1 MQVIQFCG
9 AGFSYGTF
17 PVLSDINFSV
27 EKGEFV
33 SLIGENGAGK
43 STLLKLFNGLN
54 RPTAGTVRIC
64 GLDTRAAK
72 TSELAAHVGFLFQN
86 PDRQICCNTIREEL
100 NFGIHTD
107 PERTERILQ
116 AFDFDPDA
124 SPFSQSRG
132 QRQQI
137 ALASVIARN
146 TDILVLDEPTTGLD
160 YRECMSMM
168 SYIQKLNREEGKT
181 IVMVSH
187 DMEIVQD
194 FSDRIL
200 VLAGGKLTADGPA
213 RTVLTDRQLLE
224 QASLLPPQIADTALR
239 LGNGF
244 ADIFTVREM
253 TDRVKNILSAVAVQ
267 TQDVRL

>member
-1 MQVIQFCG
+1 MIRFDNVS
-9 AGFSYGTF
+9 FSYGTL
-17 PVLSDINFSV
+17 PVLSDISFSA
-27 EKGEFV
+27 EKGEFISV
-33 SLIGENGAGK
+33 IGENGAGK

-54 RPTAGTVRIC
+54 KPASGTVSIC
-64 GLDTRAAK
+64 SLDTRSAK

-107 PERTERILQ
+107 PARTERIMQ
-116 AFDFDPDA
+116 TFGFNPDA
-124 SPFSQSRG
+124 SPFTLSRG

-137 ALASVIARN
+137 ALASVTARN

-160 YRECMSMM
+160 YRECTSMM
-168 SYIQKLNREEGKT
+168 TYVQKLNRDEGKT
-181 IVMVSH
+181 IIMVSH

-200 VLAGGKLTADGPA
+200 VLAGGKLIADGPA
-213 RTVLTDRQLLE
+213 RTVLADRPLLE
-224 QASLLPPQIADTALR
+224 RASLLPPQIADTALQ

-244 ADIFTVREM
+244 ADIFTIQEM
-253 TDRVKNILSAVAVQ
+253 ADRVQKLQSAVAVQ
-267 TQDVRL
+267 TQDVYA

>member
-1 MQVIQFCG
+1 MQVIQFSS
-9 AGFSYGTF
+9 ADFSYGTF
-17 PVLSDINFSV
+17 PVLSDISFSV
-27 EKGEFV
+27 EKGEFI
-33 SLIGENGAGK
+33 SIIGENGAGK

-54 RPTAGTVRIC
+54 RPTAGTVSIC
-64 GLDTRAAK
+64 GLDTRSAK

-116 AFDFDPDA
+116 TFGFTPDA
-124 SPFSQSRG
+124 SPFSLSRG

-168 SYIQKLNREEGKT
+168 SYIRKLNREEGKT

-194 FSDRIL
+194 FSGRIL
-200 VLAGGKLTADGPA
+200 VLTGGKLAADGPA
-213 RTVLTDRQLLE
+213 RTILTDRQLLE
-224 QASLLPPQIADTALR
+224 KASLLPPQIADTALR
-239 LGNGF
+239 LGSGF
-244 ADIFTVREM
+244 ADIFTVQEM
-253 TDRVKNILSAVAVQ
+253 TDRVGHILSAVAVQ
-267 TQDVRL
+267 TQDVHI

>member
-1 MQVIQFCG
+1 MILFDNVS
-9 AGFSYGTF
+9 FSYDTI
-17 PVLSDINFSV
+17 PVLSDISFSV
-27 EKGEFV
+27 KKGEFI
-33 SLIGENGAGK
+33 SLIGENGSGK

-54 RPTAGTVRIC
+54 KPASGTVNIC
-64 GLDTRAAK
+64 GLDTRSAK

-107 PERTERILQ
+107 PVRTESLMRT
-116 AFDFDPDA
+116 FGFNPDD
-124 SPFSQSRG
+124 SPFTLSRG

-146 TDILVLDEPTTGLD
+146 TGILVLDEPTTGLD
-160 YRECMSMM
+160 YRECTSMM
-168 SYIQKLNREEGKT
+168 TYVQKLNREEGKT
-181 IVMVSH
+181 IIMVSH

-200 VLAGGKLTADGPA
+200 VLAGGKLIADGPA
-213 RTVLTDRQLLE
+213 RTVLVDRTLLE

-244 ADIFTVREM
+244 SDIFTVQEM
-253 TDRVKNILSAVAVQ
+253 TDRVQQLKSAAVQ
-267 TQDVRL
+267 AQDVYA

>member
-1 MQVIQFCG
+1 MIQFDNVSF
-9 AGFSYGTF
+9 AYDTF
-17 PVLSDINFSV
+17 PVLSNISFSA
-27 EKGEFV
+27 EKGEFI

-54 RPTAGTVRIC
+54 KPASGNVNIC
-64 GLDTRAAK
+64 GLNTRAAK
-72 TSELAAHVGFLFQN
+72 TSELAVHVGFLFQN

-107 PERTERILQ
+107 TERTEHIIQ
-116 AFDFDPDA
+116 TFEFNPDA
-124 SPFSQSRG
+124 SPFTQSRG

-160 YRECMSMM
+160 YRECTNMM
-168 SYIQKLNREEGKT
+168 TYIQKLNRKKGKT
-181 IVMVSH
+181 VVMVSH
-187 DMEIVQD
+187 DMELVQD

-200 VLAGGKLTADGPA
+200 VLAGGKLIADGPA
-213 RTVLTDRQLLE
+213 HTILTDRQLLE

-239 LGNGF
+239 LGTDF
-244 ADIFTVREM
+244 SDIFTVQDM
-253 TDRVKNILSAVAVQ
+253 ADRVQELQPVVSVQ
-267 TQDVRL
+267 IIQDTYL